1 MLSQQYANF
10 SLLYM
15 RTPWLLENIF
25 YACYAINN
33 QKEIYCISCI
43 LSTKILFYLCT
54 QESEAPQGLGGAM
67 ISAVKRGC
75 VEAVSQLLLQGAPLN
90 VKDSVRHLLFILP
103 ILHAK

>member
-1 MLSQQYANF
+1 MFCSFFCA
-10 SLLYM
+10 
-15 RTPWLLENIF
+15 
-25 YACYAINN
+25 
-33 QKEIYCISCI
+33 
-43 LSTKILFYLCT
+43 

-103 ILHAK
+103 MYRIY